1 MFENMYTTVKIIN
14 IILPFLYILTFS
26 VYLFDFIKGVK
37 QLTNSK
43 RIFLFVTLLIHIFY
57 LLTWTIE
64 FNHPPITNVFE
75 IFSVLAFSLSCS
87 YFLLE
92 LFTDVRGTGLFII
105 ILSFLFQIISSIFIQ
120 DSPEVKE
127 VLRNRLLGLHV
138 ISALLGYSGITISAV
153 YGLLYW
159 ILYKR
164 IKLNKFGLIFNR
176 LPSLEIL
183 EDLSY
188 YSAVIGFILLTIAI
202 IIGIIWL
209 PSAFPNFTYL
219 DPKLVGTGL
228 IWIIYGAGITSRFL
242 GKLQGK
248 KVIVFSIIGFIIAI
262 SSTIFTNFLAKSFHS
277 FY

>member
-1 MFENMYTTVKIIN
+1 MYTTIKIVN
-14 IILPFLYILTFS
+14 IILPFLYLLTFG
-26 VYLFDFIKGVK
+26 VYLFDFIKGIK
-37 QLTNSK
+37 QIANSK
-43 RIFLFVTLLIHIFY
+43 RIFLFITLLFHVFY
-57 LLTWTIE
+57 LLSWTVE

-75 IFSVLAFSLSCS
+75 IFTVLAFSLSCS

-92 LFTDVRGTGLFII
+92 LFTDIRGTGLFII
-105 ILSFLFQIISSIFIQ
+105 IFSFLFQTISSIFIQ
-120 DSPEVKE
+120 DSPEVRE

-153 YGLLYW
+153 YGILFW
-159 ILYKR
+159 ILYKE
-164 IKLNKFGLIFNR
+164 IKLNRFGLIFKR

-183 EDLSY
+183 ENLSY
-188 YSAVIGFILLTIAI
+188 SSAVIGFILLTVAI

-209 PSAFPNFTYL
+209 PSAFPNFTYF
-219 DPKLVGTGL
+219 DPKLIGTGL
-228 IWIIYGAGITSRFL
+228 IWLIYGAGIISRFL

-248 KVIVFSIIGFIIAI
+248 KVIIFSIVGFIIAI